1 MIKNPQT
8 YFIFTLFIFEFMN
21 WNDFTKKNIASNVN
35 IDILIVT
42 KKLTN
47 TMQGWSIIH
56 L

>member
-1 MIKNPQT
+1 
-8 YFIFTLFIFEFMN
+8 MN
-21 WNDFTKKNIASNVN
+21 WKDFTKKNIASNVN
-35 IDILIVT
+35 IDILIVK